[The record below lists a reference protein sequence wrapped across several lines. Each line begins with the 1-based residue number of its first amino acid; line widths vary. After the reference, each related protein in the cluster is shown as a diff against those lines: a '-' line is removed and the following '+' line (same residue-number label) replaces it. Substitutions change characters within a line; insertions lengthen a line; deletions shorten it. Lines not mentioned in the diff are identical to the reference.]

1 MNSLLVSRTGL
12 TPLFLFFGRQP
23 RVPATLH
30 LPEESYDPTSVEFV
44 ASFNTRLQ
52 QARDRCREGQVR
64 MIKAMDQ
71 HRDASVRFEK
81 GALAW
86 LDSSECPIPGDHH
99 FKLPWAGPF
108 KILDTSPSTAT
119 LELPSHWQLRSNV
132 FHFNKLRPFRARP
145 PSFGPSLP
153 SPPSPIV
160 RRGQTYYVVDRI
172 VNHRRVGRKGRDGL
186 RAFRLLQL

>member
-1 MNSLLVSRTGL
+1 
-12 TPLFLFFGRQP
+12 
-23 RVPATLH
+23 
-30 LPEESYDPTSVEFV
+30 
-44 ASFNTRLQ
+44 
-52 QARDRCREGQVR
+52 

-186 RAFRLLQL
+186 RLLQYKVRWKGYSEAYDQWIPATRLKEDGLLSEIRAYHRTSQTPVESF